1 MAFITQHQP
10 AAKPIDFKLEYYY
23 SSKTFN
29 SYDFCGSTNIS
40 EMNLKKKTFSRKH
53 DIRAIKNIIKIQ
65 QLFNQFTKP
74 FFLHRCN
81 K

>member
-40 EMNLKKKTFSRKH
+40 EMNLKKKHFQENMILER
-53 DIRAIKNIIKIQ
+53 
-65 QLFNQFTKP
+65 
-74 FFLHRCN
+74 
-81 K
+81 